1 MVYGLGD
8 YIKMKKMICFV
19 LLMCFCLSMAACG
32 ASSNASAAS
41 DKSSASP
48 AASAVAPSAAP
59 TDAPAAPT
67 PAPTPEVSD
76 LQPIVDSLNAE
87 EVAQR
92 TEDDPSIGVFEVAK
106 VENTIN
112 YKFAMHIF
120 QYVIMMA
127 EMGDTESTGAYNRL
141 LDSLPALE
149 SSLENALRESVPEL
163 NVDVLL
169 MVDEYSDEVAAVVH
183 DGQII
188 YDLVNGVG
196 TAPTGIE
203 PILESEELTPE
214 EQERLDAVLQDMF
227 NGTPA
232 N

>member
-1 MVYGLGD
+1 
-8 YIKMKKMICFV
+8 MKKMICFV

-32 ASSNASAAS
+32 ASNNASAAS

-59 TDAPAAPT
+59 TDTPAAPT
-67 PAPTPEVSD
+67 PAPTPEVSE
-76 LQPIVDSLNAE
+76 LQSIVDSLNAE

-106 VENTIN
+106 APNTIN
-112 YKFAMHIF
+112 YKFAMNIF

-127 EMGDTESTGAYNRL
+127 EIGDAESLNAYNRL

-149 SSLENALRESVPEL
+149 NSLENALRESVPEL

-169 MVDEYSDEVAAVVH
+169 MVDEYSDEVTAVVH
-183 DGQII
+183 NGQIV

-196 TAPTGIE
+196 TAPEGIT
-203 PILESEELTPE
+203 PILEPEELPPE
-214 EQERLDAVLQDMF
+214 VQEKLNEMLSGETSAAPQ
-227 NGTPA
+227 G
-232 N
+232 